1 MKASVIHQFG
11 DVDVF
16 RIEEV
21 RTPKPRPG
29 HVLIKILA
37 AKVNRLDHY
46 IRQGAIAPELPFP
59 HILGADASGE
69 VARVGEGVTGFAV
82 GERVIPLPG
91 YPTDRD
97 EYGVS
102 PAATAASF
110 ALQGLHIPGTYA
122 QFIEVP
128 APFVIKDTTGLTP
141 EEAATLPVALGT
153 SVRAVRV
160 VGEVKAGDTVL
171 VHTGGGGAG
180 SMQIQVAKAL
190 GAKVATTIRNPE
202 KAEFARHV
210 GADLVINTREDDFV
224 ERVTEWTGGRGVDV
238 VIDNLGGD
246 VLPRSI
252 DAVRPQGV
260 VVVFGFT
267 AGTESTIDVTKLFF
281 PQKKLRGTMA
291 SDIEDLTWGLELIRA
306 GRIKP
311 SLDRTLPL
319 TETAESHRLISTNQV
334 TGNIVLLPWAA

>member
-1 MKASVIHQFG
+1 MPAEDRVHERCYCQ
-11 DVDVF
+11 
-16 RIEEV
+16 
-21 RTPKPRPG
+21 
-29 HVLIKILA
+29 A
-37 AKVNRLDHY
+37 N
-46 IRQGAIAPELPFP
+46 
-59 HILGADASGE
+59 
-69 VARVGEGVTGFAV
+69 ARV
-82 GERVIPLPG
+82 RVDRLQLEDREAG
-91 YPTDRD
+91 PTVNAHR
-97 EYGVS
+97 
-102 PAATAASF
+102 
-110 ALQGLHIPGTYA
+110 
-122 QFIEVP
+122 
-128 APFVIKDTTGLTP
+128 
-141 EEAATLPVALGT
+141 
-153 SVRAVRV
+153 
-160 VGEVKAGDTVL
+160 
-171 VHTGGGGAG
+171 
-180 SMQIQVAKAL
+180 
-190 GAKVATTIRNPE
+190 
-202 KAEFARHV
+202 EFARHL

-319 TETAESHRLISTNQV
+319 SETAESHRLISTNQV